1 MCAVALGRADLWSN
15 PEFRQFRE
23 GFDVVL
29 TTVNQDFHSLIGV
42 PISSRFL
49 E

>member
-29 TTVNQDFHSLIGV
+29 TNLDEDLHSLIGV
-42 PISSRFL
+42 FVPIP